1 MQSPNKTFKSHRL
14 RHDLFSSVPKL
25 CSFFVFIV
33 TIIFPFS
40 LHSSPFFPFSSSL
53 PSSTFSLSSSPSSSS
68 YHLDMLLLSLFWR
81 MNGVNA
87 EFCEISKRS
96 TMKSMR
102 DLNWIWRKF
111 WLVQRWSLSSNR
123 WPFHPFWGK
132 LVLISITSL
141 YLSSLDYI
149 ARQKKRTESQTMIII
164 SSIPTVQ

>member
-1 MQSPNKTFKSHRL
+1 MINLS
-14 RHDLFSSVPKL
+14 
-25 CSFFVFIV
+25 
-33 TIIFPFS
+33 FS
-40 LHSSPFFPFSSSL
+40 LHSSPFYPFPFSL
-53 PSSTFSLSSSPSSSS
+53 PSLTFSLSSSPSSSS

-102 DLNWIWRKF
+102 DLNWIWRKI
-111 WLVQRWSLSSNR
+111 WLVQLWSLSSNR

-149 ARQKKRTESQTMIII
+149 TRQKKRTESQTMIINLQYQMFNNSNHCTKPYNWSLNLI
-164 SSIPTVQ
+164 YTTSSR